1 MDIPRLLVHEYTD
14 ILGEFKLHSQS
25 TYITCA
31 VLVIAINLV
40 VACFFLR
47 KRFLGENV
55 SSVMLIS
62 LVISDIAYEMTT
74 TVFLAQCRCY
84 PEKTLSKD
92 CSNQTLYA
100 MYMTFNLSTV
110 LHVVFE
116 MLKKIFAEDFIRIQW
131 PVFAKYASVSLS
143 FVLWCTS
150 FLLAYGYTYWWNDTM
165 RFVNINVNVY
175 LCRFKVFGYYIYVII
190 VFSFFVVI
198 LLTLLVKKSRKEPEK
213 RNLDSFMNESY
224 PAKAKI
230 DQELF
235 HTTPKEQPQLVFL
248 CLFLAIAVGSFG
260 WFLTLGN
267 LMRFIEIMKW
277 FEIIRLGARVLNLL
291 TVFFAITKSDFCL
304 Y

>member
-1 MDIPRLLVHEYTD
+1 MDIPQLLVHEYTD
-14 ILGEFKLHSQS
+14 ILGGFKLHSES
-25 TYITCA
+25 AYITCA
-31 VLVIAINLV
+31 ALVIAINLV

-74 TVFLAQCRCY
+74 TVFLVQCCCY

-110 LHVVFE
+110 LHVVF
-116 MLKKIFAEDFIRIQW
+116 KIFAEDCLIRIQW

-150 FLLAYGYTYWWNDTM
+150 FLLAYGYTYWWDDTM
-165 RFVNINVNVY
+165 SFVNINVMIY
-175 LCRFKVFGYYIYVII
+175 LCRFKIFGYYIYSII
-190 VFSFFVVI
+190 VFCFSV
-198 LLTLLVKKSRKEPEK
+198 LMLTLLAKKPRQEVETNP
-213 RNLDSFMNESY
+213 DST
-224 PAKAKI
+224 KAKI
-230 DQELF
+230 DQVLV
-235 HTTPKEQPQLVFL
+235 HTTPKEQPPQLVFF
-248 CLFLAIAVGSFG
+248 CLFLAIVVGSFG

-277 FEIIRLGARVLNLL
+277 FEIIRLGARVLNSL
-291 TVFFAITKSDFCL
+291 TVFSAITKNDHPLF
-304 Y
+304 

>member
-74 TVFLAQCRCY
+74 TVFLVQCRCY

-110 LHVVFE
+110 LHVVF
-116 MLKKIFAEDFIRIQW
+116 KIFAEDCLIRIQW

-150 FLLAYGYTYWWNDTM
+150 FLLAYGYTYWWDDTM
-165 RFVNINVNVY
+165 SFVNINVMIY
-175 LCRFKVFGYYIYVII
+175 LCRFKIFGYYIYSII
-190 VFSFFVVI
+190 VFCFSV
-198 LLTLLVKKSRKEPEK
+198 LMLTLLVKKPRQEVEK
-213 RNLDSFMNESY
+213 NPDST
-224 PAKAKI
+224 KAKI
-230 DQELF
+230 DQVLV
-235 HTTPKEQPQLVFL
+235 HTTTKEQPPQLVFF
-248 CLFLAIAVGSFG
+248 CLFLAIVVGSFG

-277 FEIIRLGARVLNLL
+277 FEIIRLGARVLNSL
-291 TVFFAITKSDFCL
+291 TVFSAITKNDHPLF
-304 Y
+304 

>member
-1 MDIPRLLVHEYTD
+1 MDIPQLLVHEYTD
-14 ILGEFKLHSQS
+14 ILGGFKLHSES
-25 TYITCA
+25 AYITCA
-31 VLVIAINLV
+31 ALVIAINLV

-74 TVFLAQCRCY
+74 TVFLVQCRCY

-110 LHVVFE
+110 LHVVF
-116 MLKKIFAEDFIRIQW
+116 KIFAEDCLIRIQW

-150 FLLAYGYTYWWNDTM
+150 FLLAYGYTYWWDDTM
-165 RFVNINVNVY
+165 SFVNINVMIY
-175 LCRFKVFGYYIYVII
+175 LCRFKIFGYYIYSII
-190 VFSFFVVI
+190 VFCFSV
-198 LLTLLVKKSRKEPEK
+198 LMLTLLVKKPRQEVEK
-213 RNLDSFMNESY
+213 NPDST
-224 PAKAKI
+224 KAKI
-230 DQELF
+230 DQVLV
-235 HTTPKEQPQLVFL
+235 HTTTKEQPPQLVFF
-248 CLFLAIAVGSFG
+248 CLFLAIVVGSFG

-277 FEIIRLGARVLNLL
+277 FEIIRLGARVLNSL
-291 TVFFAITKSDFCL
+291 TVFSAITKNDHPLF
-304 Y
+304 

>member
-110 LHVVFE
+110 LHVVF
-116 MLKKIFAEDFIRIQW
+116 KIFAEDCLIRIQW

-150 FLLAYGYTYWWNDTM
+150 FLLAYGYTYWWDDTM
-165 RFVNINVNVY
+165 SFVNINVMIY
-175 LCRFKVFGYYIYVII
+175 LCRFKIFGYYIYSII
-190 VFSFFVVI
+190 VFCFSV
-198 LLTLLVKKSRKEPEK
+198 LMLTLLVKKPRQEVEK
-213 RNLDSFMNESY
+213 NPDST
-224 PAKAKI
+224 KAKI
-230 DQELF
+230 DQVLV
-235 HTTPKEQPQLVFL
+235 HTTTKEQPPQLVFF
-248 CLFLAIAVGSFG
+248 CLFLAIVVGSFG

-277 FEIIRLGARVLNLL
+277 FEIIRLGARVLNSL
-291 TVFFAITKSDFCL
+291 TVFSAITKNDHPLF
-304 Y
+304 